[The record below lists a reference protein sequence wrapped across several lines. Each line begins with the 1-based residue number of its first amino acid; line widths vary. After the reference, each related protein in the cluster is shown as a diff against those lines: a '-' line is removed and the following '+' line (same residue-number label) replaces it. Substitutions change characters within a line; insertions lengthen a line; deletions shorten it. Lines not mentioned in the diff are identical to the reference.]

1 MRDRREIAERIR
13 AARIEA
19 GLSQVELAQLCRY
32 DQSRISQFEH
42 GRILPSEPTL
52 KRILF
57 FARPMPWVAVR
68 RHVDELKAAAAV
80 SGIDEL
86 RIMGAV
92 LEYDESRDNEIEFLV
107 SPAPAFAELM
117 RFEDAAERILGYPVR
132 AHTKAVGPTGPMP
145 RQVTRGLS

>member
-1 MRDRREIAERIR
+1 VRDRREIAGRIR
-13 AARIEA
+13 DARIEA
-19 GLSQVELAQLCRY
+19 GLSQVELAQLSGFE
-32 DQSRISQFEH
+32 QSRISSFEN
-42 GRILPSEPTL
+42 GRLVPSEPSL

-68 RHVDELKAAAAV
+68 RHVDELKAAAAA

-107 SPAPAFAELM
+107 TPAPTPGELM
-117 RFEDAAERILGYPVR
+117 RFEDAAERILDYPVR
-132 AHTKAVGPTGPMP
+132 AHTEAVGESAPMP
-145 RQVTRGLS
+145 RQVKRGLS